1 MTIRRAL
8 GWLLAV
14 AMVLAGANR
23 FRVPEVY
30 VAMMP
35 AWLPAHLAL
44 VYVSGVFE
52 IAGGLGLL
60 HPATRRLAGLGLV
73 ALFIAVFPANLNM
86 ALHDLPLGGRQ
97 LPSWMLWAR
106 LPLQLVLIG
115 WALWVSR
122 PEPARSARP

>member
-1 MTIRRAL
+1 MTIRRAF

-14 AMVLAGANR
+14 AMVLAGANH

-35 AWLPAHLAL
+35 AWLPAHLEL
-44 VYVSGVFE
+44 VYLSGACE

-73 ALFIAVFPANLNM
+73 ALFIAIFPANLNM
-86 ALHDLPLGGRQ
+86 ALHELPLGGRQ
-97 LPSWMLWAR
+97 VPTWALWAR
-106 LPLQLVLIG
+106 LPLQLVFIG

-122 PEPARSARP
+122 PASGRPAHP

>member
-1 MTIRRAL
+1 MTIRTAAC
-8 GWLLAV
+8 WLLAF
-14 AMVLAGANR
+14 AMVLAGANH
-23 FRVPEVY
+23 FRVPAVY

-35 AWLPAHLAL
+35 TWLPAHLAL
-44 VYVSGVFE
+44 VYVSGACE

-86 ALHDLPLGGRQ
+86 ALHHLPLGDRQ
-97 LPSWMLWAR
+97 IPSWALWAR
-106 LPLQLVLIG
+106 LPLQVVFIG

-122 PEPARSARP
+122 PASDRLIRP

>member
-14 AMVLAGANR
+14 AMVLAGANH
-23 FRVPEVY
+23 FRDPEVY

-35 AWLPAHLAL
+35 AWLPAHLEL
-44 VYVSGVFE
+44 VYLSGALE

-60 HPATRRLAGLGLV
+60 LPSTRRLAGLGLV

-97 LPSWMLWAR
+97 VPTWALWAR
-106 LPLQLVLIG
+106 LPLQLVFIG

-122 PEPARSARP
+122 PAPDRPAHP